1 MVQKGNNLEPFL
13 AICVSSLRRGHAKI
27 ERGRHMLIFSVYFSS
42 LKNVLA
48 EASTRGRGES
58 SPSGP
63 LEGAMTS
70 DGEER
75 AVPRPSTA
83 NPDRPY
89 RHKERFRVGETS
101 ASSAEVGPMSG
112 GHA

>member
-13 AICVSSLRRGHAKI
+13 AICVSSLRRGHANLLCI
-27 ERGRHMLIFSVYFSS
+27 VSS

-58 SPSGP
+58 SPPGP
-63 LEGAMTS
+63 LEGAMS
-70 DGEER
+70 LDGEER